1 MKYIVDL
8 PEEDATFLTTSAFI
22 PVGYFEKVH
31 EALHN
36 ATPLDSF
43 IEGVKGEIEANFYD
57 RPYSYNH
64 PQRAEFFNEV
74 LLILNKD
81 ISGKAVWY
89 KKAIED
95 IKAEIETDLSY
106 ICFDDWG
113 NEKAEWTQIK
123 AVIDK
128 NMGKEKE

>member
-8 PEEDATFLTTSAFI
+8 PEEIVEKAN
-22 PVGYFEKVH
+22 PFEG
-31 EALHN
+31 EIGSALHD
-36 ATPLDSF
+36 AIYLDSF
-43 IEGVKGEIEANFYD
+43 IEGIKG
-57 RPYSYNH
+57 
-64 PQRAEFFNEV
+64 
-74 LLILNKD
+74 
-81 ISGKAVWY
+81 
-89 KKAIED
+89 
-95 IKAEIETDLSY
+95 EIETDLSY